1 MSVMYSYIFLFGT
14 MQGRICCVVMRFV
27 VLFLSL
33 MGLIGCTSGSSGTAA
48 SPEEAKAYIKNLGL
62 SGVEMKA
69 AESFGGQ
76 QLVEIIGN
84 VSNNGQK
91 ALKKVEL
98 NCVFYDPYNQVI
110 LRETV
115 PIVRPDK
122 GGLKPGETKPFRL
135 PFDNLP
141 KSWNQTMPQM
151 VMAGLVFE

>member
-1 MSVMYSYIFLFGT
+1 MYSYIFRFG
-14 MQGRICCVVMRFV
+14 MAWRRICCLEMRFV
-27 VLFLSL
+27 VLIFGL
-33 MGLIGCTSGSSGTAA
+33 MAIWGCGTGSSGTAA
-48 SPEEAKAYIKNLGL
+48 SPEEAKAYIRNLAL

-76 QLVEIIGN
+76 QLVEIVGSIA
-84 VSNNGQK
+84 NNGGK
-91 ALKKVEL
+91 ALKRVEL
-98 NCVFYDPYNQVI
+98 NCVFYDPYNQVV

-141 KSWNQTMPQM
+141 KSWNQAMPQM